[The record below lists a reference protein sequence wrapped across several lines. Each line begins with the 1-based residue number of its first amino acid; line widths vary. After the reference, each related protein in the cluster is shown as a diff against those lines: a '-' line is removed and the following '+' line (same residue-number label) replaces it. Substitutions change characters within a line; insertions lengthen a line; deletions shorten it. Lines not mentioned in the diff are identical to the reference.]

1 MRITILGAGAMGSLF
16 GGLLAE
22 HGHDVELLD
31 VNPDHIQQVRNHG
44 LTVET
49 DGEGSRVVRLPISRP
64 EAAASRPDWLILF
77 TKTLHTQGAM
87 EAVRHLLHDQLL
99 VLTLQNGLGN
109 AERVARFLP
118 MSRIAVG
125 VTTVPA
131 DMTGPGHV
139 HSHGGG
145 KNRMMMADGRPSEA
159 LQALAEALTQAGL
172 PSALDPTVQGAIWQK
187 AAFNAALNTV
197 CAVTCATVGQVGRQ
211 PQARELAHDI
221 ATEVL
226 NVASANGLEV
236 DAKGLHE
243 TLDHALDHHL
253 QHKPSMLQDLLA
265 GRPTEVD
272 AINGEVLRLARRLGV
287 EAPRTQALDA
297 LTRLR
302 EVLVIHSR

>member
-31 VNPDHIQQVRNHG
+31 VNPNHIEQVRNHG
-44 LTVET
+44 LTLET
-49 DGEGSRVVRLPISRP
+49 EGKGTRVIRLPISRP
-64 EAAASRPDWLILF
+64 EAVVRRPDWLILF
-77 TKTLHTQGAM
+77 TKTMHTQGAM
-87 EAVRHLLHDQLL
+87 EAVRHVLHDQVM
-99 VLTLQNGLGN
+99 VLSLQNGLGN

-139 HSHGGG
+139 HSHGAGH
-145 KNRMMMADGRPSEA
+145 NRMMMADARPSEA
-159 LQALAEALTQAGL
+159 LQALADALTQAGL
-172 PSALDPTVQGAIWQK
+172 PSTLDASVQAAIWQK

-197 CAVTCATVGQVGRQ
+197 CAVTCATVGQVGRL
-211 PQARELAHDI
+211 PQARELAHAI

-226 NVASANGLEV
+226 AVANANGLEV
-236 DAKGLHE
+236 DARGLHD

-272 AINGEVLRLARRLGV
+272 AINGEVLRVARGLGID
-287 EAPRTQALDA
+287 APRTQALDA

-302 EVLVIHSR
+302 QSLVLDSR

>member
-145 KNRMMMADGRPSEA
+145 KNRMMMADGRHSEA

-197 CAVTCATVGQVGRQ
+197 CAVTCATVGEVGRQ

>member
-118 MSRIAVG
+118 MPRIAVG

-172 PSALDPTVQGAIWQK
+172 PSALDPTVQAAIWQK